1 MKSGRAPT
9 SARRMALPTFARLE
23 ILRATGTPTDAY
35 QGETWPQALW
45 FRQRVRAGHI
55 RSPVSPRGWP
65 GTAAFGQL
73 EHRSEWQGGAI
84 WPVLDVLLAR
94 ARSVKRTSLFNL
106 SRGRDNQAGRGV
118 DKPGLR
124 RPPRRPPGGRES
136 GDRLLVVEVD
146 LLDPVGVEQR
156 RCRRTISQRNC
167 TGRASKPD
175 RSTAHVWLCKPMTGL
190 RQIWTRALGPLGSQ
204 EG

>member
-1 MKSGRAPT
+1 
-9 SARRMALPTFARLE
+9 MALPTFARLE

-45 FRQRVRAGHI
+45 FRQRVRAG
-55 RSPVSPRGWP
+55 
-65 GTAAFGQL
+65 Q
-73 EHRSEWQGGAI
+73 
-84 WPVLDVLLAR
+84 
-94 ARSVKRTSLFNL
+94 
-106 SRGRDNQAGRGV
+106 
-118 DKPGLR
+118 LR